1 MERTQGVA
9 AATLPIE
16 KEIRK
21 VSDLKI
27 LMDKL
32 GHYKPRLKI
41 HGTTKP
47 IYRHSFQK
55 EHSDLLQRAI
65 KNFTFEL

>member
-27 LMDKL
+27 LMD
-32 GHYKPRLKI
+32 
-41 HGTTKP
+41 
-47 IYRHSFQK
+47 
-55 EHSDLLQRAI
+55 
-65 KNFTFEL
+65 